1 MFFIKQIFNSLNYI
15 QLQFVLKI
23 INERKFII
31 NFIINFTF

>member
-1 MFFIKQIFNSLNYI
+1 MFNSLNYI

-31 NFIINFTF
+31 NFIINLTF